1 MPILPRNA
9 AAHSYPGR
17 PVRLVVGL
25 APGGATD
32 IIARL
37 IGEWLSAHIGQSV
50 VIENRPGAAGSVA
63 AEMVLRSPA
72 DGYTLFV
79 GSDSSLHAAMVACC
93 GRVLTEAQPAHLRK
107 PRSRA
112 ASRA

>member
-1 MPILPRNA
+1 MSPLIRLDFILFGLCTTLVPILPRNA
-9 AAHSYPGR
+9 AAQSYPTR
-17 PVRLVVGL
+17 PLRLVVGL

-37 IGEWLSAHIGQSV
+37 VGEWLSARIGQSV

-72 DGYTLFV
+72 DGYTLFMA
-79 GSDSSLHAAMVACC
+79 GL
-93 GRVLTEAQPAHLRK
+93 GQIINP
-107 PRSRA
+107 
-112 ASRA
+112 